1 MSDPL
6 FVKHRSPSGYTYT
19 EPDGVGMFRIDGLSA
34 VPGIEHCFSARS
46 GGVSTGPFESM
57 NLSFT
62 REAEREN
69 VVQNYRLFCR
79 AANIPA
85 ESLVLDSYEHG
96 STVRAVDRSDCGR
109 GFTRPPLSPCDGLV
123 TDDPLVTLS
132 TGHADCMAFFA
143 VDPVRRCIGLA
154 HAGWRGTVGKIGEA
168 VIDCMTEDYGCDPT
182 DIIAVV
188 GPAIG
193 ACCYEVDSPV
203 FEQFASLTEL
213 KPAYFTKSLGHGK
226 YLIDLKETNRR
237 MLMDAGLLSI
247 NITISDVC
255 TKCNS
260 GLLYSHRASGGKRG
274 GLIAMMCIK

>member
-69 VVQNYRLFCR
+69 VVRNYRLFCR
-79 AANIPA
+79 AADIPA

-154 HAGWRGTVGKIGEA
+154 HAGWRGALARIGRNLVDVLCERFGA
-168 VIDCMTEDYGCDPT
+168 VPAR
-182 DIIAVV
+182 IIAAV
-188 GPAIG
+188 GPSI
-193 ACCYEVDSPV
+193 CPSCFEVGPEV
-203 FEQFASLTEL
+203 TEQFAAAFPGEDLYTVH
-213 KPAYFTKSLGHGK
+213 PATGK
-226 YLIDLKETNRR
+226 THIDLWRVAELQF
-237 MLMDAGLLSI
+237 MEAGVLPEHIFLSG
-247 NITISDVC
+247 VC
-255 TKCNS
+255 TVEDPRLFS
-260 GLLYSHRASGGKRG
+260 YRGSRGPTGGMAAFLR
-274 GLIAMMCIK
+274 LV